1 MNISKKKAIIIVVLI
16 FVILVMLY
24 LQMGRDVEVVN
35 NHISSS
41 ENGYE
46 ENITIIANKIGIVD
60 QEELAAEL
68 VKRCIDNNFHEIRFS
83 YDLRGYPNGL
93 HITVYSNDIM
103 YKLGITAFEA
113 VYQQNE
119 GDIYKYN

>member
-41 ENGYE
+41 ENGY
-46 ENITIIANKIGIVD
+46 
-60 QEELAAEL
+60 
-68 VKRCIDNNFHEIRFS
+68 
-83 YDLRGYPNGL
+83 
-93 HITVYSNDIM
+93 
-103 YKLGITAFEA
+103 
-113 VYQQNE
+113 
-119 GDIYKYN
+119 

>member
-83 YDLRGYPNGL
+83 YDFPTDY
-93 HITVYSNDIM
+93 I
-103 YKLGITAFEA
+103 
-113 VYQQNE
+113 
-119 GDIYKYN
+119 